1 MAENT
6 ADSHVLTES
15 EEKIAEIVAKIMQGE
30 TIMRAEIGLD
40 DNDMEALY
48 AVTYNVYQSGK
59 YVDAVKLFGIL
70 SVLDPTDYR
79 FVFGG
84 ASSLQMLGE
93 YLMASMYFQLAA
105 GLDTENPAPMLHSA
119 ECFLALKDRDGAK
132 FALEQ
137 AVERAAGKAE
147 FAPFRQK
154 AEVMLEN
161 LSA

>member
-1 MAENT
+1 MTENT
-6 ADSHVLTES
+6 ADAALTAQ
-15 EEKIAEIVAKIMQGE
+15 EEKMAEIVAKVLKGE

-40 DNDMEALY
+40 ENDMEALY
-48 AVTYNVYQSGK
+48 AVAYNVYQSGK
-59 YVDAVKLFGIL
+59 YQDAVKIFGLL

-84 ASSLQMLGE
+84 ASCMQMLGE
-93 YLMASMYFQLAA
+93 YMMAGMYYQMAG
-105 GLDTENPAPMLHSA
+105 GLDTANPAPMLHSA

-137 AVERAAGKAE
+137 ALERAGDKAE
-147 FAPFRQK
+147 FTPIKKR

-161 LSA
+161 LTA